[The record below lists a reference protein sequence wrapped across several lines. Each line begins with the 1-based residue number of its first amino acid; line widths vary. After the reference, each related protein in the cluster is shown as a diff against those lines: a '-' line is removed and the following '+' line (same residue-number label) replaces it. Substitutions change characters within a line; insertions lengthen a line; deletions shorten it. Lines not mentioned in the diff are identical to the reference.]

1 MSAAQHLSRGVV
13 LAASIMAT
21 ACNPTMTATPNYEE
35 SRLGYKELSQCVY
48 VKAQAELPNIY
59 IVTLEAEQQARIFNN
74 SPEGFLVTTNIQGY
88 NLVFRSTGSGSMV
101 EIRLYP
107 TIWGPEGRLKE
118 WRQRFRDCEAEAAA
132 KRKA

>member
-1 MSAAQHLSRGVV
+1 MKTSPRLSACMALTALV
-13 LAASIMAT
+13 MAT

-48 VKAQAELPNIY
+48 LKAQAELPNIY
-59 IVTLEAEQQARIFNN
+59 IVTLDAERQARIFDNV
-74 SPEGFLVTTNIQGY
+74 PEGFLVTTNIQGY
-88 NLVFRSTGSGSMV
+88 NLIFRSTGSGTMV

-118 WRQRFRDCEAEAAA
+118 WRERFRACEVEAVA
-132 KRKA
+132 KGRA